1 MDWLPFVSSNSI
13 KFRGCNLRRDAP
25 PLAIKCDT
33 YILQSN
39 ENTVKGFENDLQI
52 FKHYCIIVQRWIM
65 KVAVIT
71 GASQGIGNAIAKK
84 FSENGY
90 RVFNLSRTPAEGIES
105 IKTDVSDRENVF
117 DSIGEVVKRAGRIDV
132 LVNNAGFGISGA
144 VEDTDES
151 AVRKIF
157 DVNYFGTLFA
167 TQAVIPVMRENGGG
181 TIINMSSAGAPLS
194 LPFQS
199 FYSCTK
205 SAVSSL
211 SEALRIELKPFNIK
225 VSTILP
231 GDVKTE
237 FTARREK
244 NKSNSVYYGER
255 IDKSV
260 EKMERD
266 EQNGMSPSV
275 IAKIALKIAK
285 SKNPPVYVVGGASYK
300 LLVGLSKILPKRLVV
315 WAIGKLYG

>member
-1 MDWLPFVSSNSI
+1 
-13 KFRGCNLRRDAP
+13 
-25 PLAIKCDT
+25 
-33 YILQSN
+33 
-39 ENTVKGFENDLQI
+39 
-52 FKHYCIIVQRWIM
+52 M

-71 GASQGIGNAIAKK
+71 GASAGIGNAIARR
-84 FSENGY
+84 FAENGY
-90 RVFNLSRTPAEGIES
+90 RVFNLSRTEAEGIES
-105 IKTDVSDRENVF
+105 IKTDVSSRENVF
-117 DSIGEVVKRAGRIDV
+117 GSIEEVIARAGKIDV

-144 VEDTDES
+144 IEDTDEN

-157 DVNYFGTLFA
+157 DVNYFGTLFL
-167 TQAVIPVMRENGGG
+167 TQAVIPHMRENGGG

-199 FYSCTK
+199 FYSATK

-231 GDVKTE
+231 GDVKTS

-244 NKSNSVYYGER
+244 NKTNNSVYGER
-255 IDKSV
+255 IQKSV

-266 EQNGMSPSV
+266 EQNGMSPDV
-275 IAKIALKIAK
+275 IAKIALRIAK

-300 LLVGLSKILPKRLVV
+300 LLVALGRLLPKRLVLYV
-315 WAIGKLYG
+315 IGKMYG

>member
-1 MDWLPFVSSNSI
+1 
-13 KFRGCNLRRDAP
+13 
-25 PLAIKCDT
+25 
-33 YILQSN
+33 
-39 ENTVKGFENDLQI
+39 
-52 FKHYCIIVQRWIM
+52 M

-132 LVNNAGFGISGA
+132 IVNNAGFGISGA

-315 WAIGKLYG
+315 WAIGKLYGYA

>member
-1 MDWLPFVSSNSI
+1 MRPLADEIRPQTLDDVAGQ
-13 KFRGCNLRRDAP
+13 KHLLGEGALLRR
-25 PLAIKCDT
+25 LI
-33 YILQSN
+33 
-39 ENTVKGFENDLQI
+39 
-52 FKHYCIIVQRWIM
+52 
-65 KVAVIT
+65 
-71 GASQGIGNAIAKK
+71 
-84 FSENGY
+84 
-90 RVFNLSRTPAEGIES
+90 
-105 IKTDVSDRENVF
+105 
-117 DSIGEVVKRAGRIDV
+117 
-132 LVNNAGFGISGA
+132 
-144 VEDTDES
+144 
-151 AVRKIF
+151 
-157 DVNYFGTLFA
+157 
-167 TQAVIPVMRENGGG
+167 ENGGG

>member
-1 MDWLPFVSSNSI
+1 
-13 KFRGCNLRRDAP
+13 
-25 PLAIKCDT
+25 
-33 YILQSN
+33 
-39 ENTVKGFENDLQI
+39 
-52 FKHYCIIVQRWIM
+52 M

-105 IKTDVSDRENVF
+105 IKTDVSDRE
-117 DSIGEVVKRAGRIDV
+117 
-132 LVNNAGFGISGA
+132 NNAGFGISGA

-315 WAIGKLYG
+315 WAIGKLYGYA